1 MSWAE
6 NIVCVCYFMECTPL
20 QFMDSRGAN
29 KCYLQCI
36 QGILFLASISTA
48 AFEGNDVVRAI
59 NVSSLLSFL
68 KGQYDSFLC
77 KISQIDAIML
87 LMDAPG

>member
-1 MSWAE
+1 M
-6 NIVCVCYFMECTPL
+6 L
-20 QFMDSRGAN
+20 
-29 KCYLQCI
+29 LQCI

-68 KGQYDSFLC
+68 KGHMTVF
-77 KISQIDAIML
+77 DAKFPR
-87 LMDAPG
+87 LMPSCY